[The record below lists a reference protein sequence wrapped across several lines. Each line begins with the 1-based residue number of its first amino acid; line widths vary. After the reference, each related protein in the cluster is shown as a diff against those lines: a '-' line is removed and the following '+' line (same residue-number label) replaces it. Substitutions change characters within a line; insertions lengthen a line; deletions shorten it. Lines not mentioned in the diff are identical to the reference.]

1 MFTHLLS
8 AGRIGSLTL
17 KNRMVMPPM
26 GSFHT
31 EADGSVGDEL
41 VAYYAAR
48 ADGGFG
54 LIIQEYTCVSPEG
67 LGGPAEPRLWSDDDI
82 PGARRI
88 VDAAHTGG
96 AKIVVQLHHAGR
108 ETTSAATGGLRPVAA
123 SPVPCP
129 VNKEMPHELTDEEI
143 WGLVTAFAAAACR
156 AKTAGYDG
164 VEVHGAHGYLVDNF
178 LSPYS
183 NKRHDKWGGSLVN
196 RARFAT
202 EIARAIRATCGPQ
215 YPLLIRISADERV
228 PGGIEP
234 SQAAVLATLL
244 EAAGYDAIDVSN
256 GVYASMQYI
265 IAPSQVAPG
274 YELPSAAAV
283 KQAVT
288 IPVIGVGRISDPLH
302 AEQVL
307 ASGAVDFVALGRAS
321 IADPDFPRKVA
332 EGRTDEIAP
341 CVACMSR
348 CLDAMTVGAGVS
360 CMVNPFSGNELT
372 MRIAPA
378 PVRRHVVVVG
388 GGPGGLEAAWVAA
401 ACGHRVTLLERSATL
416 GGQAVPGCVPPG
428 KQELARAVAYWQHMC
443 ELHGVD
449 VRTRTAATHDV
460 VKALAPDEVVVA
472 TGGTPVD
479 LHLESDGVQVVQ
491 AVDLLAG
498 RATVGPNVLV
508 VGGGLVGLETAEHV
522 VALGS
527 TATVVEMTEAIGT
540 GLSSLTLGFVL
551 AGLRAAGVE
560 IRRSTTVRRLT
571 KDGAEC
577 DTPHGPVTLEGFDT
591 VVMAVGE
598 ASDASLVP
606 DLETLGVPVHVIGDA
621 KRVRRLADAVE
632 EGARV
637 ALAL

>member
-1 MFTHLLS
+1 MFTHLL
-8 AGRIGSLTL
+8 AEGRIGTLTL

-48 ADGGFG
+48 AEGGFG

-67 LGGPAEPRLWSDDDI
+67 LGGPREPRLWSDDDI

-88 VDAAHTGG
+88 ADAAHSGG
-96 AKIVVQLHHAGR
+96 ARIVVQLHHAGR
-108 ETTSAATGGLRPVAA
+108 ETTSAATGGRQPVAA

-129 VNKEMPHELTDEEI
+129 VNKEMPHELTDDEI
-143 WGLVTAFAAAACR
+143 WAIVAQFADAAGR
-156 AKTAGYDG
+156 AKAAGYDG

-183 NKRHDKWGGSLVN
+183 NKRHDRWGGSLVN

-202 EIARAIRATCGPQ
+202 EIARAIRATCGPR
-215 YPLLIRISADERV
+215 YPMIIRISADERV
-228 PGGIEP
+228 PSGIEP
-234 SQAAVLATLL
+234 AQAAALATLL

-256 GVYASMQYI
+256 GVYASMDYI
-265 IAPSQVAPG
+265 IAPAQVAPG
-274 YELPSAAAV
+274 YELPGAAMV
-283 KQAVT
+283 KNAVT
-288 IPVIGVGRISDPLH
+288 IPVIGVGRITDPVF

-321 IADPDFPRKVA
+321 IADPAFPRKVA

-348 CLDAMTVGAGVS
+348 CMDVLAGGAGVS

-372 MRIAPA
+372 MRIVPA
-378 PVRRHVVVVG
+378 PLRRRVVVVG
-388 GGPGGLEAAWVAA
+388 GGPGGMEAAWVAA
-401 ACGHRVTLLERSATL
+401 ACGHDVTLLERTATL
-416 GGQAVPGCVPPG
+416 GGQAVPGCVPPA
-428 KQELARAVAYWQHMC
+428 KQELTKAIAYWQHMC

-449 VRTRTAATHDV
+449 IRTGTAATRDV
-460 VKALAPDEVVVA
+460 VAALTPDEIVVA
-472 TGGTPVD
+472 SGGTPID
-479 LHLESDGVQVVQ
+479 LHLESDGVEVVQ
-491 AVDLLAG
+491 AVDLLSG
-498 RATVGPNVLV
+498 RATVGANALV

-527 TATVVEMTEAIGT
+527 AATVVEMTDVVGR
-540 GLSSLTLGFVL
+540 GLNPITLGFVL
-551 AGLRAAGVE
+551 AGLAAAGVA
-560 IRRSTTVRRLT
+560 IHRSTTVTRLT

-577 DTPHGPVTLEGFDT
+577 STPAGPLTLEGFDT
-591 VVMAVGE
+591 VVMAVGAE
-598 ASDASLVP
+598 P
-606 DLETLGVPVHVIGDA
+606 DTGVVAELESLGVPVHVIGDA
-621 KRVRRLADAVE
+621 RQVRRLSDAVE
-632 EGARV
+632 EGAR
-637 ALAL
+637 LALTL